1 MYSRQIVK
9 ANVYYWDDFSVILRC
24 IARWISTKCSDW
36 AVLMLGIHTGSEPC
50 WDALLRALFWS
61 LDNLSFSFFFPLQ
74 IPQANSWS
82 AVLLKFPTDAWRFSP
97 SIRLNFSFWVCM
109 CANECTNAARW
120 SNDCFSLIPYLLT
133 YVLALFLYAVEHF
146 ISCIKILLFYTQ
158 SLDTNT
164 NKSLRLDMMIPKHFS
179 FHRQYALRV
188 YIRTKKM

>member
-1 MYSRQIVK
+1 MNSRQSVK
-9 ANVYYWDDFSVILRC
+9 ANVCYWDDFSVILRC

-50 WDALLRALFWS
+50 WDALLGALFWS
-61 LDNLSFSFFFPLQ
+61 LDNLSFSFSSRFKFHRPILEVQ
-74 IPQANSWS
+74 SCWNF
-82 AVLLKFPTDAWRFSP
+82 LLMLEDFLH
-97 SIRLNFSFWVCM
+97 RLNFSFWVCM
-109 CANECTNAARW
+109 CAHECTNAARW

-146 ISCIKILLFYTQ
+146 ISCIKILLFYTE
-158 SLDTNT
+158 SLDSNT
-164 NKSLRLDMMIPKHFS
+164 NKSLCLDMMIPKHFS